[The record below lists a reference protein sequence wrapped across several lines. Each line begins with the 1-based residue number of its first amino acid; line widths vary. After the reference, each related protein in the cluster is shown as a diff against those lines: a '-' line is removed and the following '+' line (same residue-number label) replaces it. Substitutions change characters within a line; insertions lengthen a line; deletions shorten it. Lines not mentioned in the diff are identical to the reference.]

1 MIYMLLFYFPIL
13 HEENECILIVYMI
26 FILTYELYST
36 NDVLH
41 LNVLYFWMR
50 IFSQIYKILV

>member
-1 MIYMLLFYFPIL
+1 MLLFYFPIL

-41 LNVLYFWMR
+41 LKRQCL
-50 IFSQIYKILV
+50 IFLDEDFFSNI

>member
-1 MIYMLLFYFPIL
+1 MIYMLMFYFPIL
-13 HEENECILIVYMI
+13 HEENECILLVYMK

-41 LNVLYFWMR
+41 LKR
-50 IFSQIYKILV
+50 

>member
-1 MIYMLLFYFPIL
+1 MFYFPIL
-13 HEENECILIVYMI
+13 HEENECILIVYMK

-41 LNVLYFWMR
+41 LKRLCL
-50 IFSQIYKILV
+50 IFLDEDFFSNI